1 MYCCYDS
8 ITGIRYFIVVP
19 RNQCF
24 QLSQLNHV
32 NTLPKDRTF
41 FLFFLLKITNK
52 MIRGWLLTHSIKKTR
67 NQYHNIHKLFLTS
80 IIFHVLMKYQNIN
93 SLSLFLPFQLSPY
106 RALFFNSIQLISV
119 KFLFCYLFIT
129 MAPVIIK

>member
-1 MYCCYDS
+1 M
-8 ITGIRYFIVVP
+8 
-19 RNQCF
+19 
-24 QLSQLNHV
+24 
-32 NTLPKDRTF
+32 
-41 FLFFLLKITNK
+41 
-52 MIRGWLLTHSIKKTR
+52 HSIKKTR

-129 MAPVIIK
+129 MAAVIIK